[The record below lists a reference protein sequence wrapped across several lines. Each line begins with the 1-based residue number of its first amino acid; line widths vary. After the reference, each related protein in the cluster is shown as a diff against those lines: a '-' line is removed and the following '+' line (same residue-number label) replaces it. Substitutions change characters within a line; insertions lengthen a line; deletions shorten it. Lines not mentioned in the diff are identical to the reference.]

1 MLYLT
6 VPNLHFPVGIS
17 HVTNVIILQKCFPF
31 AHSPTLQIVLYALEV
46 ILYKTNNTGLAKSSS
61 VYSISFSGKNPNKH
75 FGQPNI
81 IGLHTSIFKKL
92 LEIKITVSVFIPHI
106 SGALFFL

>member
-6 VPNLHFPVGIS
+6 VPNLHFPAGIS

-46 ILYKTNNTGLAKSSS
+46 ILYKTNNTGLAKKF
-61 VYSISFSGKNPNKH
+61 ISLFH
-75 FGQPNI
+75 I
-81 IGLHTSIFKKL
+81 IFWKKP
-92 LEIKITVSVFIPHI
+92 KQTFTP
-106 SGALFFL
+106 

>member
-6 VPNLHFPVGIS
+6 VPNLHFPV
-17 HVTNVIILQKCFPF
+17 IILQQCFQF

-46 ILYKTNNTGLAKSSS
+46 ISHKTNNISQNVQSF
-61 VYSISFSGKNPNKH
+61 SIPFSGKNLSKH

-81 IGLHTSIFKKL
+81 IILSLHTSLLRNYKIINIKL
-92 LEIKITVSVFIPHI
+92 
-106 SGALFFL
+106 